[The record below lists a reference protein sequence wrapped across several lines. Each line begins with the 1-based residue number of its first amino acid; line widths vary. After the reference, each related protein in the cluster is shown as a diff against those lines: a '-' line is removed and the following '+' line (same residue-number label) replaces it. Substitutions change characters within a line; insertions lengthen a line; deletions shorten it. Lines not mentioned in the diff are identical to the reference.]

1 MKPIK
6 QTLLSGAM
14 MLALSLVFTSCDDIL
29 GEWDR
34 PAPNPV
40 VPTPSPDPDPTPTP
54 TLEPTMLETPLTFE
68 AAEAGTQVIFNIV
81 TTVATNEVQYSTD
94 GEHWSTYT
102 SGTAIT
108 LTNVGDK
115 VMFRGTNATYAGPFS
130 PTDNNSNFSCNKYCY
145 IYGNIMSLIKAEG
158 FETVTELTGT
168 DNFRA
173 LFYGNKY
180 IKNHTDASKYL
191 VLPAT
196 KMTENCYRQMFYNCN
211 ALTTTPV
218 LKVDCNSA
226 LGCMSKMFEECHNLT
241 AVAAGSEITGNMG
254 SHACEGMFQ
263 NCPELKTV
271 PSTFLPATT
280 LAEGCYQSMFNFCN
294 ALEKAP
300 NLPAETLVASCYDAM
315 FHFCKSLNEVRVKAG
330 YTTAGNACLNMFSYC
345 TNASTSKF
353 YTDGT
358 WSDWKNAF
366 SNIDL
371 WTKYS
376 YTPGLAV
383 GKFTINA
390 DGDQIQFAQGNLQ
403 ATYDGSAWTWSFAEH
418 QYDYIGNAA
427 GNTSVTS
434 AAPWISAPGTVDLF
448 GWSTANTYF
457 GINNSTDEATYSGD
471 FVDWGTLAISNGG
484 NMPNSGWRTLTNNE
498 WLYLLKTRTVNG
510 GNGEGKSYTLGQ
522 NVNGKLGIVIYP
534 DGYASSVYAGS
545 DWATFEAAGCV
556 FLPAA
561 GYRTDTTVQNV
572 DDRGHYWSSSSN
584 NPIYAKPF
592 CFTSNSMITDA
603 LSDRIFG
610 FSVRL
615 VRDVE

>member
-1 MKPIK
+1 MKTIR
-6 QTLLSGAM
+6 QTLLSGAII
-14 MLALSLVFTSCDDIL
+14 LALSLVFTSCDDIL

-40 VPTPSPDPDPTPTP
+40 VPTPSPDSDPTPTPTP

-68 AAEAGTQVIFNIV
+68 AAEAGAQVIFNIV

-115 VMFRGTNATYAGPFS
+115 VIFRGTNATYAGPFS

-315 FHFCKSLNEVRVKAG
+315 FNFCKSLNEVRVKAG

-366 SNIDL
+366 PKIDN
-371 WTKYS
+371 WTFYP
-376 YTPGLAV
+376 YTPGLLA
-383 GKFTINA
+383 GKFSVSSTKKV
-390 DGDQIQFAQGNLQ
+390 QFSQGNLRYT
-403 ATYDGSAWTWSFAEH
+403 AGTWSFFDN
-418 QYDYIGNAA
+418 QYDYY
-427 GNTSVTS
+427 TTYS
-434 AAPWISAPGTVDLF
+434 ADSWDKF
-448 GWSTANTYF
+448 GWSTSATTF
-457 GINNSTDEATYSGD
+457 GMSTSMNDSGYEGD

-484 NMPNSGWRTLTNNE
+484 NMPNSGWRTLSKEE
-498 WLYLLKTRTVNG
+498 WTYLFDTRTVNG
-510 GNGEGKSYTLGQ
+510 GTGSGHSYTVGQ
-522 NVNGKLGIVIYP
+522 SVNGKLGIVIYP

-584 NPIYAKPF
+584 NPNYAKPF

-603 LSDRIFG
+603 LSDRKFG